1 MFKSNLAEMIFES
14 DTIEKTFG
22 SNLAEMFGSNPP
34 EKLFGSNLATK
45 YYVLGQ
51 IWGDFRR

>member
-14 DTIEKTFG
+14 DTIEKTVG

>member
-14 DTIEKTFG
+14 DTLEKTVG